1 MRFPL
6 AYLIATLVVVAAG
19 SVVITFYAKNSAYVI
34 NATSLAA
41 GQNMTVKLYNYAPS
55 TITLYGVKGGSYEV
69 RIYCDPEALMYP
81 STGTYAPVSV
91 ISNTSYVSYWVPLYN
106 TNVATITVPRIVPSK
121 APFTL
126 TIQVIRIS

>member
-1 MRFPL
+1 MRIPL

-19 SVVITFYAKNSAYVI
+19 SVVITFYAKSSAYVI
-34 NATSLAA
+34 NATSLAV
-41 GQNMTVKLYNYAPS
+41 GQNMTVKLDNYAPS
-55 TITLYGVKGGSYEV
+55 ALTLYGAVNGTYEV
-69 RIYCDPEALMYP
+69 RIYCDPEALMYQ

-91 ISNTSYVSYWVPLYN
+91 ISNTSYASWWVPLYN

-126 TIQVIRIS
+126 TIQVIRLS